1 MNPSSLMVG
10 TVCCGFNC
18 RKKKQNKKAE
28 IYEWP
33 NSDFGILEFFWE
45 AKKTAGQLFPIIFFF
60 LFVFRPGIFIDRQHP
75 HAQIGGV
82 VCHTVHGRAISI
94 IYRYS
99 RAKWSQTAIGSGRPI
114 I

>member
-1 MNPSSLMVG
+1 
-10 TVCCGFNC
+10 
-18 RKKKQNKKAE
+18 
-28 IYEWP
+28 
-33 NSDFGILEFFWE
+33 
-45 AKKTAGQLFPIIFFF
+45 LF
-60 LFVFRPGIFIDRQHP
+60 FRPGIFIDRQHP